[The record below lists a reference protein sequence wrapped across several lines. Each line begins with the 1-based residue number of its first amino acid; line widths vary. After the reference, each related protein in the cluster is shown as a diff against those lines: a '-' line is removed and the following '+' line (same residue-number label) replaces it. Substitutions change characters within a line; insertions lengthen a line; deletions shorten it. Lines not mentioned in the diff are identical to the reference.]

1 MNIKSL
7 LQIILVLLIFL
18 IIGSIYYFYFFSGS
32 ANNQKAE
39 NDLVNNIIL
48 EKGNNSD
55 EDLQEI
61 AVNEIKPSNN
71 YELSVEKNISDQ
83 VSNNI
88 DPNED
93 TRRID
98 TKTKAKNITKDIEYV
113 TTNRNGDIFKIFA
126 KNGRTNLENG
136 NTLDLENVNGEILAV
151 GKVKI
156 NISSDNA
163 IYNYSNQESKFYNNV
178 NVDYYDKFISCD
190 NLNLSV
196 VENIAI
202 ASGNVIIK
210 TKDSQLKAQ
219 TVKMN
224 IKTKDIIINSEDKI
238 KVIKN

>member
-32 ANNQKAE
+32 ANNQKTQK
-39 NDLVNNIIL
+39 DLVNNIIL
-48 EKGNNSD
+48 EKGNNTE

-71 YELSVEKNISDQ
+71 YELSVEKISDQ

-93 TRRID
+93 TKRIN

-126 KNGRTNLENG
+126 VSIFLLLENFSAI
-136 NTLDLENVNGEILAV
+136 IL
-151 GKVKI
+151 
-156 NISSDNA
+156 
-163 IYNYSNQESKFYNNV
+163 
-178 NVDYYDKFISCD
+178 
-190 NLNLSV
+190 
-196 VENIAI
+196 
-202 ASGNVIIK
+202 II
-210 TKDSQLKAQ
+210 
-219 TVKMN
+219 
-224 IKTKDIIINSEDKI
+224 
-238 KVIKN
+238 

>member
-1 MNIKSL
+1 M
-7 LQIILVLLIFL
+7 
-18 IIGSIYYFYFFSGS
+18 
-32 ANNQKAE
+32 
-39 NDLVNNIIL
+39 
-48 EKGNNSD
+48 
-55 EDLQEI
+55 
-61 AVNEIKPSNN
+61 
-71 YELSVEKNISDQ
+71 
-83 VSNNI
+83 
-88 DPNED
+88 
-93 TRRID
+93 
-98 TKTKAKNITKDIEYV
+98 
-113 TTNRNGDIFKIFA
+113 
-126 KNGRTNLENG
+126 ENG

-178 NVDYYDKFISCD
+178 NIDYYDKFISCD

-238 KVIKN
+238 EVIKN